1 MYTLMNGA
9 KVNELSYVST
19 GVEAWEQSQYFWY
32 NGEKVC
38 QMYNTE
44 TGEVRLID
52 ANGNDVLMF

>member
-19 GVEAWEQSQYFWY
+19 GIEAWEQSQYFWY
-32 NGEKVC
+32 YGKKVC

-44 TGEVRLID
+44 TG
-52 ANGNDVLMF
+52 